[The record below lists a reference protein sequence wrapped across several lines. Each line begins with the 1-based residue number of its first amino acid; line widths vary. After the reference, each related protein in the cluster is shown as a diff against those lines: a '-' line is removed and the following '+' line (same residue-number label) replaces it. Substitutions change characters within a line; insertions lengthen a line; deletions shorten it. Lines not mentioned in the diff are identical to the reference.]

1 MKMQIRN
8 VREPSLPF
16 MRPEI
21 FGDRLNK
28 HPGVLP
34 ESQDEEGQG
43 LNGRQRAGW
52 GGTGHAEEVEHHV
65 VSMAQHYS
73 EARISL
79 SS

>member
-1 MKMQIRN
+1 M
-8 VREPSLPF
+8 S
-16 MRPEI
+16 
-21 FGDRLNK
+21 GDRLNK

-43 LNGRQRAGW
+43 LNGRQRVGW
-52 GGTGHAEEVEHHV
+52 GGAGHAEEVEHHV
-65 VSMAQHYS
+65 VSMAQCYS